1 MTVILLVVGAAAAA
15 VFIAVLL
22 IEGALRPGYD
32 PTYHTGSALSLGDR
46 GWIQIANFLQ
56 LGLGMLVFAVG
67 VHQTLNSVVGAVL
80 VAIFGL
86 GAIVAGVFRMDP
98 MRGYPPGA
106 LTGTPAELTGHH
118 KVHEVAGPIMFIAI
132 FGACLALAGHLQ
144 GPWGLYT
151 WLTAIA
157 GFALTITMAVAWQKD
172 AANTGLVQRGL
183 ILVYCSWI
191 VLLGIHLL

>member
-1 MTVILLVVGAAAAA
+1 MTETLLVVGAAAGA
-15 VFIAVLL
+15 VFVAVLL

-32 PTYHTGSALSLGDR
+32 STYHTGSALSLGER

-56 LGLGMLVFAVG
+56 LGLGMFAFAVG

-106 LTGTPAELTGHH
+106 PTGTPAELTWHH
-118 KVHEVAGPIMFIAI
+118 KVHDVAGPIMFLAI
-132 FGACLALAGHLQ
+132 LGACLALAGHLQ
-144 GPWGLYT
+144 GPWRLYT
-151 WLTAIA
+151 VLTAVA
-157 GFALTITMAVAWQKD
+157 GLALTITMAVAWQKD
-172 AANTGLVQRGL
+172 AGNT
-183 ILVYCSWI
+183 
-191 VLLGIHLL
+191 